1 MDVKTKQLI
10 EDIERDV
17 NYIQS
22 FLKGKTKFVIT
33 LNADGIVP
41 MSKDGRSILGKYK

>member
-10 EDIERDV
+10 EDIEREAE
-17 NYIQS
+17 YIRS
-22 FLKGKTKFVIT
+22 YLKDKTKFVVT